1 MPVRR
6 LGAEP
11 GGQLKFIIMLYFQTP
26 RNLSYFQTPRKRF
39 SEFVVMQRRRSR
51 RSAGNFRILIFL
63 PRGEECR
70 KARKK
75 NGGHFLLISPLLEGN
90 MLYLISILV
99 VEYLDCQYRWK
110 FRTTNPNLM
119 RYFDIKFVLLLCT
132 WFAFMGDC
140 RTLNRVLVHNYCQYY
155 KPSESKDLLRSRIV

>member
-6 LGAEP
+6 LGAGP

-26 RNLSYFQTPRKRF
+26 RNLSYFQTPELIIVLYFQTPRKRF

-70 KARKK
+70 NAKKK

-119 RYFDIKFVLLLCT
+119 
-132 WFAFMGDC
+132 
-140 RTLNRVLVHNYCQYY
+140 
-155 KPSESKDLLRSRIV
+155 